1 MYFNLPNMQYFLGHV
16 TTTKITV
23 KRPIKL
29 QSTNYDCKNSLQR
42 STAKGRPVIP
52 TTFNRIFCKWI
63 NNINLQR
70 ASYLYQIT
78 VAKKE
83 DEGYLG
89 TTKVPTELLLI
100 KWLITLPTI
109 ETGGTSQLFSPDQSD
124 VKASTPMEPGFQYKE
139 LSLSSLALFIL
150 AKLYKVPT
158 NYQETGKNQ
167 QWLPNSLMS
176 IIRLRIST
184 LWFSILK
191 IHIVC
196 ISIL

>member
-1 MYFNLPNMQYFLGHV
+1 M
-16 TTTKITV
+16 
-23 KRPIKL
+23 
-29 QSTNYDCKNSLQR
+29 
-42 STAKGRPVIP
+42 
-52 TTFNRIFCKWI
+52 
-63 NNINLQR
+63 
-70 ASYLYQIT
+70 
-78 VAKKE
+78 AKKE

-89 TTKVPTELLLI
+89 TSKVPTELLLI

-139 LSLSSLALFIL
+139 LSLNSLALFIL

-158 NYQETGKNQ
+158 NYQETEKNQ

-184 LWFSILK
+184 L
-191 IHIVC
+191 
-196 ISIL
+196 

>member
-1 MYFNLPNMQYFLGHV
+1 MA
-16 TTTKITV
+16 
-23 KRPIKL
+23 
-29 QSTNYDCKNSLQR
+29 KN
-42 STAKGRPVIP
+42 
-52 TTFNRIFCKWI
+52 
-63 NNINLQR
+63 
-70 ASYLYQIT
+70 
-78 VAKKE
+78 E

-158 NYQETGKNQ
+158 NYQETEKNQ
-167 QWLPNSLMS
+167 
-176 IIRLRIST
+176 
-184 LWFSILK
+184 
-191 IHIVC
+191 
-196 ISIL
+196 